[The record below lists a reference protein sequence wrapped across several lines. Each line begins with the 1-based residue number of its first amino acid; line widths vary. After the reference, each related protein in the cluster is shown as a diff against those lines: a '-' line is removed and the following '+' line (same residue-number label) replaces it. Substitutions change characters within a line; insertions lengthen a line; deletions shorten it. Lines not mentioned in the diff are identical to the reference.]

1 MGIEFEFRHLSR
13 QAYRDLTALLDGV
26 SAGTAESLAAL
37 TSRLSTALSSD
48 PRLDPDLISYWNDKV
63 RGLAHAT
70 PETATDI
77 ASDAV
82 AILCMPEFRNCYLRT
97 LDRPGPPS
105 VVALG
110 ADDGGLFALLD
121 ERVPWFHSWLIPV
134 LHSRGE
140 RYAFGNVSK
149 QPRPG

>member
-1 MGIEFEFRHLSR
+1 M
-13 QAYRDLTALLDGV
+13 
-26 SAGTAESLAAL
+26 
-37 TSRLSTALSSD
+37 
-48 PRLDPDLISYWNDKV
+48 
-63 RGLAHAT
+63 
-70 PETATDI
+70 
-77 ASDAV
+77 

-140 RYAFGNVSK
+140 RYAFGNVMVVLNREERDNFMRSLATVK
-149 QPRPG
+149 EHCARARYDPALCFQTVVRFSDLLQRVEGDESLDLVLCERGP